1 VIALLRGNVA
11 HKGTDHAII
20 DVGGVGYRV
29 NLPSRSLARLPPVGE
44 SALVH
49 THTHVREDAL
59 DLYGFDSPADR
70 AVFLELI
77 SISGVGVKLAVAI
90 LGHLGAS
97 EIVSGVGRG
106 DVRLLTSI
114 KGVGKKTAERIILEL
129 GDRFGRMNLPAP
141 SASSRPGSPVPVE
154 GTTLEKLRSGLS
166 NLGYAPQ
173 VVERAITDLGALVD
187 DQPLEQLFRT
197 ALLKLRS

>member
-1 VIALLRGNVA
+1 MIALLRGNVA
-11 HKGTDHAII
+11 HRGADHAII

-29 NLPSRSLARLPPVGE
+29 TLPSRSLARLPAVGE
-44 SALVH
+44 TTLVH

-59 DLYGFDSPADR
+59 ELYGFDSPADR

-90 LGHLGAS
+90 LGNLSAS

-106 DVRLLTSI
+106 DARLLQSI

-129 GDRFGRMNLPAP
+129 GDRFGKMNLPAP
-141 SASSRPGSPVPVE
+141 TSAIAGGSPVPVE
-154 GTTLEKLRSGLS
+154 GTTLEKLRSGLG
-166 NLGYAPQ
+166 NLGYAPH
-173 VVERAITDLGALVD
+173 VVERAILDLGAAVE
-187 DQPLEQLFRT
+187 DQPLETLFRS